1 MYIGEF
7 ELFYQLYALEYVDD
21 SDSSVSSQLPDGLAA
36 ALKLSTGVKTS
47 T

>member
-1 MYIGEF
+1 MYIGEY
-7 ELFYQLYALEYVDD
+7 ELLYQLYTLEYVND
-21 SDSSVSSQLPDGLAA
+21 SDSSLSSQLLDGLAA

>member
-7 ELFYQLYALEYVDD
+7 ELLYQLYTLEYVDD
-21 SDSSVSSQLPDGLAA
+21 SDSSLSSQPPDGLAA
-36 ALKLSTGVKTS
+36 ALKLSTSVETS